1 MAKTYSAI
9 ATTTLVSAAADVTF
23 TSISGAY
30 TDLILVITANNN
42 SGTAYISRLYF
53 NADTGSNYSFT
64 RLTGDGSTAA
74 STRISNDSYGF
85 GGWSNNQSDQM
96 ILSMN
101 HIQNYSNTTTNKTW
115 LVRGG
120 DTGDRVFAAVG
131 LWRNTAAITSIKVQV
146 ETGTYDAGSTFTLY
160 GIESA

>member
-1 MAKTYSAI
+1 MSRTYEPI
-9 ATTTLVSAAADVTF
+9 ATTTLGTAAADVTF
-23 TSISGAY
+23 SSIPGTY

-53 NADTGSNYSFT
+53 NADTGSNYSYT
-64 RLTGDGSTAA
+64 RITGDGSAAA
-74 STRISNDSYGF
+74 STRVSNDTYGF

-96 ILSMN
+96 ILSQN
-101 HIQNYSNTTTNKTW
+101 FIHNYSNTTTNKTW

-131 LWRNTAAITSIKVQV
+131 LWRNTAAINSIKVQV

-160 GIESA
+160 GIKAA